1 MDGPRL
7 KLMQSGWSGAY
18 TIKTIN
24 FVAVLSRKAV
34 KPMLGADSF
43 DAIFL
48 SWFVCSPRWY
58 ANRIKVRYWAQHNEP
73 RKPSRTLFLNLCKNR
88 NSGFFIEM
96 HENVRQYLKSA
107 SQCHAIDQTSNRQ
120 WFGGST
126 WKHSQSSQS
135 PIDLM
140 PIWDICLVTKLF
152 C

>member
-48 SWFVCSPRWY
+48 S
-58 ANRIKVRYWAQHNEP
+58 
-73 RKPSRTLFLNLCKNR
+73 
-88 NSGFFIEM
+88 
-96 HENVRQYLKSA
+96 
-107 SQCHAIDQTSNRQ
+107 
-120 WFGGST
+120 
-126 WKHSQSSQS
+126 
-135 PIDLM
+135 
-140 PIWDICLVTKLF
+140 
-152 C
+152 